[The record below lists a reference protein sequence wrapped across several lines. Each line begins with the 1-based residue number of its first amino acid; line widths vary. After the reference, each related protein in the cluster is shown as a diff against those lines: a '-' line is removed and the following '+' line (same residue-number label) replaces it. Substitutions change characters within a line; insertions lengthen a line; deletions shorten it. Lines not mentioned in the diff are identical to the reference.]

1 MRRVSQLAI
10 AALIIGSLLR
20 FANLEG
26 KIYWHDETYTA
37 LYATGHG
44 REEAQAAL
52 FDGQIK
58 SASDV
63 LAWQTAE
70 PNNGLVKTWQ
80 QLAED
85 DSQHPPLY
93 YLLTRL
99 AMYVTSNTVVATRVI
114 AAIAGILLIPAIYW
128 LSLELFGSKPATSLS
143 AALVAV
149 SPFQYLYAQEA
160 REYSMWALAIAL
172 TSATLLK
179 ALRKSNPLNWLIYAA
194 TLTAGLYTCILT
206 FLVIASH
213 SLYVIWRS
221 LVLYKGKRSAHA
233 FVALR
238 NFTISTIAS
247 LLLFLPWLT
256 IITKIDA
263 ASWTAKPMPFLAL
276 GKIWAGN
283 ITRLFFDLNLD
294 ATDPIFYTA
303 IPVLLALGLVSY
315 TLIWSIRRMPIS
327 ASVFLGLLGGVT
339 LLAFVGPDLLFGGRR
354 SSVSRYF
361 IPVYLCLQIAI
372 AYLLAQKISNNKTS
386 SNRKQIRWQRAT
398 AGLLIAGL
406 ISCLVSIPSDT
417 WWHKKNSHLNPEVA
431 QTVNQAPNSLLISSN
446 NNANLGEVF
455 SLSHRLSPDQ
465 KLLLFEEP
473 NLPTIPSGFESIF
486 VFNISAD
493 AKDQLS
499 QTNTYQLIPAYEEG
513 RLWKIQPTEPAV

>member
-1 MRRVSQLAI
+1 MRRSSQLLM
-10 AALIIGSLLR
+10 AALLIGSLLR

-26 KIYWHDETYTA
+26 KVYWHDETYTA

-44 REEAQAAL
+44 REEAFDAL

-58 SASDV
+58 DVSDV
-63 LAWQTAE
+63 LEWQTATPE
-70 PNNGLVKTWQ
+70 YGLVKTWQ

-99 AMYVTSNTVVATRVI
+99 TMYVTSSTVLATRLISV
-114 AAIAGILLIPAIYW
+114 IAGILLIPAIYW
-128 LSLELFGSKPATSLS
+128 LSLELFNSKAAASLS

-179 ALRKSNPLNWLIYAA
+179 ALRKNNPANWLIYAA

-213 SLYVIWRS
+213 SLYVIWQT
-221 LVLYKGKRSAHA
+221 LVLYQEKRSARA
-233 FVALR
+233 FIAFR
-238 NFTISTIAS
+238 NFAISTAAS
-247 LLLFLPWLT
+247 LLMFLPWLSG
-256 IITKIDA
+256 ITKIDA
-263 ASWTAKPMPFLAL
+263 ASWTAKPMPILAL

-294 ATDPIFYTA
+294 ATDPLIYTA
-303 IPVLLALGLVSY
+303 IPVLLSLALVGY
-315 TLIWSIRRMPIS
+315 TLIWSLGHMPRS
-327 ASVFLGLLGGVT
+327 ALIFLGLLGGITV
-339 LLAFVGPDLLFGGRR
+339 LAFVGPDLFLGGRR

-361 IPVYLCLQIAI
+361 IPAYVCLQVAI
-372 AYLLAQKISNNKTS
+372 AYLLTQKTS
-386 SNRKQIRWQRAT
+386 QTLWRRAT
-398 AGLLIAGL
+398 AGILIAGF
-406 ISCLVSIPSDT
+406 ISCLASIPADT

-431 QTVNQAPNSLLISSN
+431 RTVNQAPSSLLISSN
-446 NNANLGEVF
+446 NNANLGEIF
-455 SLSHRLSPDQ
+455 SLSHRLNPNQ

-473 NLPTIPSGFESIF
+473 NLPPVPPGFNTIF

-493 AKDQLS
+493 ARGQLS
-499 QTNTYQLIPAYEEG
+499 QTNTYKLMPAYEEG
-513 RLWKIQPTEPAV
+513 RLWKVQPAKLTN